1 MEDIS
6 QHCPFIQFTH
16 DLLAKAELNQVVYHL
31 QHDSGFNI
39 NIILYLLWL
48 AKARYGRLS
57 KRNVKALQI
66 KQELQEEIIKA
77 HLVEQRMLYDS
88 QLKTHP
94 LRRSLQ
100 QQLADGCMSMIH
112 YCELKNDLLLDDDQ
126 TAFIQLFSAVFND
139 LARTEVE
146 KQILLAFD
154 RLKTEQPA
162 QLMWQ
167 EF

>member
-48 AKARYGRLS
+48 SKARYGRLS
-57 KRNVKALQI
+57 KRNVKALQAQITVWHQRIIAELKYTHALVANQTDSIAIQI
-66 KQELQEEIIKA
+66 KQALQEEIIKA

-126 TAFIQLFSAVFND
+126 TAFIQLFNS
-139 LARTEVE
+139 
-146 KQILLAFD
+146 Q
-154 RLKTEQPA
+154 
-162 QLMWQ
+162 
-167 EF
+167 